1 MELLL
6 AVAEDSATLRSDM
19 SAVYGVG
26 GESDATDIALFFC
39 YGHHRKAALAT
50 GAQCK
55 HCIPL
60 VGSSSLPQC
69 VAPSGITL
77 PGKPQIGKP
86 RVRAEPG
93 EPKALTRSSPCA
105 CAWTRPQFGLCM
117 RCR

>member
-26 GESDATDIALFFC
+26 GESDATDIALFF
-39 YGHHRKAALAT
+39 YGHHCKAALAT
-50 GAQCK
+50 RAQCK

-77 PGKPQIGKP
+77 PGKPQSGKP

-93 EPKALTRSSPCA
+93 EPKAPTRSSPCA
-105 CAWTRPQFGLCM
+105 SAWTLDRQ
-117 RCR
+117 

>member
-26 GESDATDIALFFC
+26 GESDATSLSFL
-39 YGHHRKAALAT
+39 R
-50 GAQCK
+50 
-55 HCIPL
+55 P
-60 VGSSSLPQC
+60 LPQGGAGYAGAMQALHPASQ
-69 VAPSGITL
+69 VFVPPSMRCTIRITL
-77 PGKPQIGKP
+77 PGKPQSGKP

-105 CAWTRPQFGLCM
+105 SAWTLDRQ
-117 RCR
+117 